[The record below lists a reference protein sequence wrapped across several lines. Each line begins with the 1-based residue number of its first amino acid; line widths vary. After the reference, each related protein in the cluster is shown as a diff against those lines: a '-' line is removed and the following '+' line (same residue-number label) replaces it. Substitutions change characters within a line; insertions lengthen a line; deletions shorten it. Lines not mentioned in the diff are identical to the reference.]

1 MIGMVVFIIFL
12 IFVVLSTQTLLFHP
26 RSRKDI
32 LTTSYS
38 SNKDFWL
45 KNGNSKLL
53 IMLHGMYSSPAT
65 FEQFA
70 QLVHRQDWDVYAPV
84 LPNSSNSVDE
94 LKDQPAFL
102 WEDSLRVAFQKII
115 VSTENYKDIVLC
127 GHSQG
132 GSIALTLAPSLVFL
146 KAVAVVAAPMHLIGP
161 QNSWLRNIGIFLSG
175 FLYFLLP
182 KHGMDTPVKYQKERA
197 FVEDTFGSEGFY
209 YGLTLH
215 SMNLGLAKTR
225 KQLHLIKQPL
235 FLAYEKGDRITDF
248 DDFLLI
254 KRKVESSFVREI
266 VFDTPRSEEPY
277 SKRHKLFSYK
287 PVKDKLFCEL
297 SAFLREIDEL

>member
-1 MIGMVVFIIFL
+1 MIGIGVFIVFL

-26 RSRKDI
+26 KPRKDI
-32 LTTSYS
+32 LTIPYS

-45 KNGNSKLL
+45 KNGNPKLL

-65 FEQFA
+65 FESFA
-70 QLVHRQDWDVYAPV
+70 QLAHRQGWDVYAPV

-94 LKDQPAFL
+94 LKNQQAFL

-132 GSIALTLAPSLVFL
+132 GSIALTLAPSLLFL
-146 KAVAVVAAPMHLIGP
+146 KAIAVVAAPMHLIGP
-161 QNSWLRNIGIFLSG
+161 QNSWLRNVGIFLSG

-182 KHGMDTPVKYQKERA
+182 KHGMDTPVKYQKELSL
-197 FVEDTFGSEGFY
+197 VEDSFGSEGFY

-225 KQLHLIKQPL
+225 KQLHMIKQPV
-235 FLAYEKGDRITDF
+235 FLAYEKGDRITNF
-248 DDFLLI
+248 NDFLLI
-254 KRKVESSFVREI
+254 KRKIKSLFVREI
-266 VFDTPRSEEPY
+266 VFDTPCSEEPY

-287 PVKDKLFCEL
+287 PVKDKLFNEL
-297 SAFLREIDEL
+297 SVFLREIDEL